1 MKVCST
7 VKSLRKSLEPLRGKF
22 SIGFVPTMGALH
34 AGHISLIEQAKSAT
48 DITVASI
55 FVNPTQFNNRE
66 DLTLYPRTLEAD
78 LRKLEEAGCDYVFTP
93 STDEMYPQSSE
104 VTLKL
109 GSIANELEGKFR
121 PGHFDGVGLV
131 VSKLFNIVQPQK
143 AFFGQKDLQ
152 QYFVIQKLISEFNF
166 PVHLF
171 MVPTKREPG
180 GLAMSSRN
188 ERLASSDRQEAC
200 LLYQALQKAQQLLL
214 QEHSIEQAKKEV
226 KDLIASSGRLQLEYF
241 EVVST
246 ADFKPLKKVE
256 NKQSTALC
264 IAAEIGGVRLIDN
277 LLLIS

>member
-166 PVHLF
+166 PIHLF

-226 KDLIASSGRLQLEYF
+226 KELIASSGRLQLEYF

-246 ADFKPLKKVE
+246 TDFKPLKKVE

>member
-1 MKVCST
+1 
-7 VKSLRKSLEPLRGKF
+7 
-22 SIGFVPTMGALH
+22 MGALH

-66 DLTLYPRTLEAD
+66 DLALYPRTLEAD

-226 KDLIASSGRLQLEYF
+226 KELIASSGRLQLEYF

>member
-66 DLTLYPRTLEAD
+66 DLALYPRTLEAD

-166 PVHLF
+166 PIHLF

-226 KDLIASSGRLQLEYF
+226 KELIASSGRLQLEYF

-246 ADFKPLKKVE
+246 TDFKPLKKVE

>member
-66 DLTLYPRTLEAD
+66 DLALYPRTLEAD

-226 KDLIASSGRLQLEYF
+226 KELIASSGRLQLEYF

-246 ADFKPLKKVE
+246 TDFKPLKKVE

>member
-66 DLTLYPRTLEAD
+66 DLALYPRTLEAD

-226 KDLIASSGRLQLEYF
+226 KELIASSGRLQLEYF

>member
-1 MKVCST
+1 
-7 VKSLRKSLEPLRGKF
+7 
-22 SIGFVPTMGALH
+22 MGALH
-34 AGHISLIEQAKSAT
+34 AGHMSLLEQAKSAT

-66 DLTLYPRTLEAD
+66 DLALYPRTLEAD

-166 PVHLF
+166 PIHLF

-226 KDLIASSGRLQLEYF
+226 KELIASSGRLQLEYF

>member
-226 KDLIASSGRLQLEYF
+226 KELIASSGRLQLEYF